1 MSLGSH
7 GSNESESCT
16 SRMSRMSRDM
26 RDMQLSDNQFSCHAC
41 HTCHVG
47 HIGQIISPQISC
59 HACHACHRDLVLEF
73 SDKNTKTMSE
83 VHVTHACHI
92 CHFCA
97 LSWAISTPLLPKNSA
112 EVFTRL
118 FGPGELLSKMPKE
131 GYVWGPVEANC
142 NVIPDEATKDNMAKY
157 GMHLAYEIWTPIC
170 AQCT

>member
-16 SRMSRMSRDM
+16 SRMSRMSRDMRDM

-59 HACHACHRDLVLEF
+59 HACHRDIVLEF
-73 SDKNTKTMSE
+73 WYKNTKTMSQ
-83 VHVTHACHI
+83 VHVTYACHI

-97 LSWAISTPLLPKNSA
+97 PSWATYVWTAPIKRYSFKEFWHTFSQCTPVTGRKDTKSLMLKTPLKKSNI
-112 EVFTRL
+112 E
-118 FGPGELLSKMPKE
+118 
-131 GYVWGPVEANC
+131 C
-142 NVIPDEATKDNMAKY
+142 TKGWRKF
-157 GMHLAYEIWTPIC
+157 C
-170 AQCT
+170 FV